1 MKNLRILIVLFM
13 LPIFSFAQ
21 QTVSGS
27 VTEKSSGEG
36 LPGVDVIIKGTTR
49 GTSTDFDGNYTLD
62 DVNEGDILSF
72 SFLGYKTIE
81 IVVGTNNN
89 INVELEEGSE
99 ALDEVVIIGYGTTTV
114 KDATGSIASV
124 KADDINK
131 GATASAEQLLVG
143 RVAGVQVTQ
152 GGGAPGSGGTI
163 RIRGGASLNASN
175 SPLIVIDGVPVDNN
189 GVSGARN
196 PLNLVNPNDIESFSI
211 LKDASATAI
220 YGSRAS
226 NGVVIITTKKGRSGD
241 LEANYSG
248 NVSVHENI
256 EFVDALSTTDFIDYV
271 NANGTPSDIA
281 LLGNATTNWQDEIFQ
296 TAMGTDHALSLSGG
310 SDRVDVRGS
319 IGYTKLEGTLKS
331 SEMER
336 ATYALNIGSKFFDD
350 HLKVDINSKV
360 ALINNQFADT
370 GAIGN
375 AIAFDPTQPVW
386 NGSKYGGYY
395 EWVDESTGN
404 PITVGA
410 PRNPVALLDLRE
422 NKSNVQRFIGNIVF
436 DYSFHFL
443 PELKANLNMG
453 LDNSSSKGT
462 NTMSNVSATTVLAD
476 GTNLGNESTYEQK
489 KDNKLMDFYF
499 NYAKD
504 LESINSRVDATAG
517 YSYQNFINKGSSIGN
532 LQDPTISE
540 MSDYYNELN
549 LQSFFGRLK
558 YSYADKYL
566 LTVTYRRDGS
576 SRFSE
581 ANRWGNFPSAA
592 FAWKLLEEDFM
603 NDTNTFS
610 NLKLRLGW
618 GITGQQDIG
627 SFYPA
632 IQTYLASTGT
642 AQYQFGDSFI
652 QTYRAE
658 PFNSTLKWEETTTY
672 NIGVDF
678 GFFNDRL
685 SGSIDGY
692 IRETDDLLNFIPFP
706 GGSSLSNAGNANIGS
721 MRNTGVEVALNGAV
735 IQTEDMLLDLGLNVT
750 WNDTEITGLTTNDS
764 DDYDGV
770 PTGGFSGGVGNTAQI
785 HSVGYTPST
794 FFVYQQVYDENG
806 KPLEDVYVDRNGDGE
821 ITLDDRYRYE
831 SPVADLTFGFNTNF
845 NYKNWDFTMSWRGS
859 FGNYVYNN
867 VDSSLGF
874 QQQLLNQAFPQV
886 ISNGVGNVLETE
898 FVNGG
903 TARYLSDYYVQDAS
917 FAKLDN
923 LGIGYNFGGLLG
935 QDTTFRLNGTVQ
947 NALTITDY
955 EGIDPEVFGG
965 IDGNNYPRPRIYTL
979 GVNLNF

>member
-13 LPIFSFAQ
+13 LPIVSFAQ

-256 EFVDALSTTDFIDYV
+256 EFVDALSTADFIDYV

-281 LLGNATTNWQDEIFQ
+281 LLGNTTTNWQDEIFQ

-395 EWVDESTGN
+395 EWVDQSTGN
-404 PITVGA
+404 PISIGA

-422 NKSNVQRFIGNIVF
+422 NKSNVQRFIGNVVF
-436 DYSFHFL
+436 DYTFHFL
-443 PELKANLNMG
+443 PELRANLNMG
-453 LDNSSSKGT
+453 LDNSSSNGT

-504 LESINSRVDATAG
+504 LESINSKVDATAG
-517 YSYQNFINKGSSIGN
+517 YSYQNFINRGSSIGN
-532 LQDPTISE
+532 LQDPSISE

-581 ANRWGNFPSAA
+581 SNRWGNFPSAA
-592 FAWKLLEEDFM
+592 FAWKILEEDFM
-603 NDTNTFS
+603 SDTNTFS

-692 IRETDDLLNFIPFP
+692 IRETEDLLNFIPFP

-721 MRNTGVEVALNGAV
+721 MKNTGVEVALNGAV
-735 IQTEDMLLDLGLNVT
+735 IQTEDMILDLGLNVT

-785 HSVGYTPST
+785 HSVGYAPST

-867 VDSSLGF
+867 VDSNLGF

-886 ISNGVGNVLETE
+886 ISNGVENVLETE

-935 QDTTFRLNGTVQ
+935 EDTTFRLNGTVQ

>member
-1 MKNLRILIVLFM
+1 M
-13 LPIFSFAQ
+13 LPVLSFAQ
-21 QTVSGS
+21 QTVSGT

-49 GTSTDFDGNYTLD
+49 GTSTDFDGNYSLD

-175 SPLIVIDGVPVDNN
+175 SPLIVIDGVPVDND

-256 EFVDALSTTDFIDYV
+256 EFVDALSTADFIDYV
-271 NANGTPSDIA
+271 NANGTPTDIA

-310 SDRVDVRGS
+310 SERFDVRGS
-319 IGYTKLEGTLKS
+319 IGYTKLEGTLKT

-336 ATYALNIGSKFFDD
+336 ATYALNVGSKFFDD

-360 ALINNQFADT
+360 ALINNRFADT

-375 AIAFDPTQPVW
+375 AIGFDPTQPVW
-386 NGSKYGGYY
+386 NGSKYGGYF

-410 PRNPVALLDLRE
+410 PRNPVALLDLRQ
-422 NKSNVQRFIGNIVF
+422 NKSNVQRFIGNVVF
-436 DYSFHFL
+436 DYKFHFL

-453 LDNSSSKGT
+453 VDNSSSKGT
-462 NTMSNVSATTVLAD
+462 NIKSDVSATTVLAD

-489 KDNKLMDFYF
+489 KDNKLMDFYL

-504 LESINSRVDATAG
+504 LESINSRIDATAG
-517 YSYQNFINKGSSIGN
+517 YSYQNFINKGSSVGN
-532 LQDPTISE
+532 LQDPSISE
-540 MSDYYNELN
+540 LSDYYNELN

-558 YSYADKYL
+558 YSFADKYL

-581 ANRWGNFPSAA
+581 SNRWGNFPSAA
-592 FAWKLLEEDFM
+592 LAWKLLEEDFM
-603 NDTNTFS
+603 SDNNTFS

-692 IRETDDLLNFIPFP
+692 IRDTDDLLNFIPFP

-721 MRNTGVEVALNGAV
+721 MRNTGVEVTLNGAV

-821 ITLDDRYRYE
+821 ITLDDRYRYK

-845 NYKNWDFTMSWRGS
+845 NYKNWDFMMSWRGS

-867 VDSSLGF
+867 VDSNLGF

-886 ISNGVGNVLETE
+886 ISNGVENVLETE

-903 TARYLSDYYVQDAS
+903 TTRYLSDYYVQDAS

-923 LGIGYNFGGLLG
+923 IGIGYNFGGLLG
-935 QDTTFRLNGTVQ
+935 EDTTFRLNGTVQ